1 MAISFRYLALEGD
14 LPQPLIPVIFL
25 NRISSKPILVGSLVD
40 SGAEYTAITGILAKR
55 LELDLPERRTKM
67 YGVGGM
73 IDVVETT
80 CDIILGIPSEAYKI
94 KIPVQVFVEDD
105 EHRFPYPLLGRTDVF
120 DHFDISFR
128 QRKLKIDLR
137 RMDSSLKRVEFPG

>member
-1 MAISFRYLALEGD
+1 
-14 LPQPLIPVIFL
+14 
-25 NRISSKPILVGSLVD
+25 
-40 SGAEYTAITGILAKR
+40 
-55 LELDLPERRTKM
+55 
-67 YGVGGM
+67 M

-80 CDIILGIPSEAYKI
+80 CDIILGIPSEVYKI

-105 EHRFPYPLLGRTDVF
+105 EHRFPYPLLGRTGVF

-128 QRKLKIDLR
+128 QRKLKIDFR